1 MSAMSEASKSFP
13 VPEAP
18 GGPLNGIFVL
28 DLSRVLAGPF
38 CTTLLNELGA
48 QVLKVERPE
57 TGDDSRAYGPFVDGH
72 SAYFAGVNRGKGS
85 IALALDVTE
94 DRDVVFRL
102 LRHAD
107 VLVENFR
114 PGTLEKYGL
123 GYEQVRERFPTLIY
137 ASVSGYGQYG
147 PLSKWPA
154 YDLVMQAMGGVIGV
168 TGHPGQSPIRVGA
181 SVGDITAG
189 IYTAIGVL
197 AALYDRRATGKGQ
210 RVDIAM
216 LDCQVALMEN
226 LIVAYSATGKIPGP
240 LGSRH
245 ASIAPFEIYK
255 TQDSYMVIAA
265 GNDSLFG
272 VLADGLGAPAMKEDA
287 RFKTN
292 SLRNQHVLELKAE
305 LEEILAAHTTDHWLA
320 ILNKAGVPVSAINTV
335 DKLIAEPQV
344 NARNMVVP
352 IYDAHIPG
360 LKVAGNPV
368 KLSGFSE
375 QKSRPPARTLDEDR
389 AAVLAWL
396 DRRKS

>member
-1 MSAMSEASKSFP
+1 MTDAQDSFP
-13 VPEAP
+13 AP
-18 GGPLNGIFVL
+18 KAPVGPLSGIFVL

-38 CTTLLNELGA
+38 ATTLLNELGA

-57 TGDDSRAYGPFVDGH
+57 TGDDSRAYGPFVDGR

-85 IALALDVTE
+85 IALALDEEE
-94 DRDVVFRL
+94 DREILLRL

-123 GYEQVRERFPTLIY
+123 GYDQLKDRFPLLIY
-137 ASVSGYGQYG
+137 TSVSGYGQYG

-154 YDLVMQAMGGVIGV
+154 YDLVMQAMGGVIGI
-168 TGHPGQSPIRVGA
+168 TGHPGQPPIRVGA

-189 IYTAIGVL
+189 IYTAVGVL
-197 AALYDRRATGKGQ
+197 AALYDRKSTGQGR

-216 LDCQVALMEN
+216 LDCQVSLMEN
-226 LIVAYSATGKIPGP
+226 LIVAYSANGKVPGP

-265 GNDSLFG
+265 GNDSLFRAT
-272 VLADGLGAPAMKEDA
+272 ADALGASRLKDDA

-292 SLRNQHVLELKAE
+292 GLRNEHVLDLKRE
-305 LEEILAAHTTDHWLA
+305 LETILAAHSTDHWLA

-344 NARNMVVP
+344 KARNMVVP
-352 IYDAHIPG
+352 VEDKHIPG

-368 KLSGFSE
+368 KLSGFPE
-375 QKSRPPARTLDEDR
+375 QPARPAASELDADR
-389 AAVLAWL
+389 ATVLAWL
-396 DRRKS
+396 DRDKS

>member
-1 MSAMSEASKSFP
+1 MTDAQNSFP
-13 VPEAP
+13 AP
-18 GGPLNGIFVL
+18 KAPSGPLSGIFVL

-38 CTTLLNELGA
+38 ATTLLNELGA

-85 IALALDVTE
+85 IALALDE
-94 DRDVVFRL
+94 EEEREILLRL

-123 GYEQVRERFPTLIY
+123 GYDQLKERFPSLIY
-137 ASVSGYGQYG
+137 TSVSGYGQYG

-154 YDLVMQAMGGVIGV
+154 YDLVMQAMGGVIGI
-168 TGHPGQSPIRVGA
+168 TGHPGQPPIRVGA

-189 IYTAIGVL
+189 IYTAVGVL
-197 AALYDRRATGKGQ
+197 AALYDRKTSGKGR

-216 LDCQVALMEN
+216 LDCQVSLMEN
-226 LIVAYSATGKIPGP
+226 LIVAYSANGKVPGP

-265 GNDSLFG
+265 GNDSLFR
-272 VLADGLGAPAMKEDA
+272 VLADALEAPQLKDDS

-292 SLRNQHVLELKAE
+292 SLRNQHVLDLKRE
-305 LEEILAAHTTDHWLA
+305 LEAILAAHTTAYWLA
-320 ILNKAGVPVSAINTV
+320 ILNKAGVPASVINTV

-344 NARNMVVP
+344 KARNMVVP
-352 IYDAHIPG
+352 VDDPHIPG
-360 LKVAGNPV
+360 LKVSGNPV

-375 QKSRPPARTLDEDR
+375 QSSRPAASALDADR

>member
-1 MSAMSEASKSFP
+1 MAEAQNSFP
-13 VPEAP
+13 APKAPE
-18 GGPLNGIFVL
+18 GPLSGIFVL

-38 CTTLLNELGA
+38 ATTLLNELGA

-85 IALALDVTE
+85 IALALDQEE
-94 DRDVVFRL
+94 DCEILLRL

-107 VLVENFR
+107 VIVENFR

-123 GYEQVRERFPTLIY
+123 GYDQLKDRFPSLIY
-137 ASVSGYGQYG
+137 ASVSGYGQNG
-147 PLSKWPA
+147 PLSKRPA

-168 TGHPGQSPIRVGA
+168 TGHPGQPPIRVGA

-189 IYTAIGVL
+189 IYTAVGVL
-197 AALYDRRATGKGQ
+197 AALYDRRGSGKGR

-216 LDCQVALMEN
+216 LDCQVSLMEN
-226 LIVAYSATGKIPGP
+226 LIVSYSANGKVPGP

-255 TQDSYMVIAA
+255 TADTHMVIAA
-265 GNDSLFG
+265 GNDSLFR
-272 VLADGLGAPAMKEDA
+272 VLADALDAPGLKEDP

-292 SLRNQHVLELKAE
+292 GLRNQNVLDLKRE
-305 LEEILAAHTTDHWLA
+305 LEAILAAHTTDHWLA
-320 ILNKAGVPVSAINTV
+320 ILNKAGVPASAINTV

-344 NARNMVVP
+344 KARNMVVP
-352 IYDAHIPG
+352 VEDPHIPG

-375 QKSRPPARTLDEDR
+375 QPVRSAASELDADR

>member
-1 MSAMSEASKSFP
+1 MRAMTETDTEFP
-13 VPEAP
+13 APEAP
-18 GGPLNGIFVL
+18 EGPLNGVFVL

-48 QVLKVERPE
+48 QVLKIERPE

-85 IALALDVTE
+85 IALALDEEE
-94 DRDVVFRL
+94 DREIVFRL
-102 LRHAD
+102 LAHAD
-107 VLVENFR
+107 VLIENFR

-123 GYEQVRERFPTLIY
+123 GYEQLKARFPSLIY
-137 ASVSGYGQYG
+137 ASVSGYGQSG

-168 TGHPGQSPIRVGA
+168 TGHPGQPPIRVGA

-189 IYTAIGVL
+189 IYTAVGVL
-197 AALYDRRATGKGQ
+197 AALYDRRASGKGR

-216 LDCQVALMEN
+216 LDCQVSLMEN
-226 LIVAYSATGKIPGP
+226 LIVAYSANGKVPGP

-255 TQDSYMVIAA
+255 TKDSYMVIAA
-265 GNDSLFG
+265 GNDSLFR
-272 VLADGLGAPAMKEDA
+272 VLADALGAPALKTDA
-287 RFKTN
+287 RFATN
-292 SLRNQHVLELKAE
+292 ALRNQHVLDLKTA
-305 LEEILAAHTTDHWLA
+305 LETILAAHTTDHWLGV
-320 ILNKAGVPVSAINTV
+320 LNKAGVPASAINTV
-335 DKLIAEPQV
+335 DRLIAEPQV
-344 NARNMVVP
+344 KARNMVVP
-352 IYDAHIPG
+352 VDDPHVLG

-368 KLSGFSE
+368 KLSGFAE
-375 QKSRPPARTLDEDR
+375 QPSRPPAHSLDEDR